1 MKPPK
6 FHTRAARGT
15 APIDENT
22 GALSVPIVQT
32 ASFTLEP
39 GAAGRAVVA
48 GEAEGYFYGRF
59 ANPTT
64 AVFERDVAALEG
76 AEAALAFTSGMAAIS
91 TTVLAHV
98 GAGDHL
104 VTQRQL
110 YGGTAI
116 FFAEQLPRLGVDL
129 TYLEEPEAE
138 AVAAA
143 IRPETKLVY
152 LETPSNPL
160 LRLVDI
166 EATSR
171 AAAAAGIPVVFD
183 NTFATPYLQRPL
195 ELGATYTVHS
205 ATKYFGGHDV
215 IGGVL
220 AGPADR
226 LHEIRNTLYKDLG
239 VAPAPSVSY
248 HLLRGLK
255 TMPLRMDRHCA
266 NAQALAEFLAAHDK
280 VEIVY
285 YPGLPQHPGHELARR
300 QMSQFGGILAF
311 ELPDG
316 AAAQRFVEGL
326 ELCVFAVSLGDA
338 LTLVQHP
345 PGVTHGVF
353 EAERE
358 AGAGMGPGFIRLSAG
373 LEDADDIIADLAQSL
388 NRT

>member
-1 MKPPK
+1 MKTRK
-6 FHTRAARGT
+6 FRTRAARGT
-15 APIDENT
+15 APIDEKT

-32 ASFTLEP
+32 ASFTLDP

-48 GEAEGYFYGRF
+48 GETEGYFYSRF

-76 AEAALAFTSGMAAIS
+76 AEAGLAFTSGMAAIS

-116 FFAEQLPRLGVDL
+116 FFAGQLPRLGVEL

-143 IRPETKLVY
+143 IRPQTKLVY

-171 AAAAAGIPVVFD
+171 AAAAAGVPVVFD

-195 ELGATYTVHS
+195 ELGATYAVHS

-220 AGPADR
+220 VGPAGR
-226 LHEIRNTLYKDLG
+226 LHAIRNTLYKDLG
-239 VAPAPSVSY
+239 VAPAPAVSY

-255 TMPLRMDRHCA
+255 TLPLRMDRHCA
-266 NAQALAEFLAAHDK
+266 NALALAKFLAAHDK
-280 VEIVY
+280 VTTVY

-311 ELPDG
+311 ELASG
-316 AAAQRFVEGL
+316 EAAERFIAGL

-353 EAERE
+353 EAEKR
-358 AGAGMGPGFIRLSAG
+358 AGAGMGPGFIRISAG
-373 LEDADDIIADLAQSL
+373 LEDADDLIADLAQAL
-388 NRT
+388 ERT